1 MTLHNYMKPLRHTLF
16 LITVTAISV
25 LTSCVD
31 VDEYSNTAKD
41 NTEALWKIM
50 DEHYCFFNEK
60 KETLGVDWDDV
71 HARYAAN
78 VSDNMSRT
86 QLFEF
91 LGNMTGELRDGH
103 VNLSASFDYARNWS
117 WKEDYPSNFSD
128 TLQRRYLGTDYK
140 IASGMYYR
148 ILDDNIGYIYLG
160 SFSDAIGDG
169 NLDEVLLYLAPCN
182 ALILDV
188 RNNGGGMLSEAERV
202 AARFCNE
209 NTLVGYM
216 QHKTG
221 TGHNDFSERKT
232 QYIQPSAGIRW
243 QKKVCVLTNR
253 SVYSAANE
261 FVKYMKCM
269 PQVTVVG
276 DRTGGGSG
284 MPFSSELPNGWSIRF
299 SACPMFD
306 AQGNST
312 ESGIDPDISV
322 GITDEDFRKGID
334 TIIETARKYSVSAL
348 ETMSIRTGDHE
359 RKMTE

>member
-1 MTLHNYMKPLRHTLF
+1 MTLHNAIRPLKNTLQLMLPV
-16 LITVTAISV
+16 LIFM

-31 VDEYSNTAKD
+31 VDEYDNTAAD

-50 DEHYCFFNEK
+50 DEHYCFFDEK
-60 KETLGVDWDDV
+60 EKELGVDWNDV
-71 HARYAAN
+71 HTRYAAN
-78 VSDNMSRT
+78 VSNDMSRT

-91 LGNMTGELRDGH
+91 LGKMLGELRDGH
-103 VNLSASFDYARNWS
+103 VNLAASFDYARNWS
-117 WKEDYPSNFSD
+117 WKESYPANFAD

-148 ILDDNIGYIYLG
+148 MLDDNTGYIYLG

-209 NTLVGYM
+209 KTLVGTM
-216 QHKTG
+216 KHKTG
-221 TGHNDFSERKT
+221 TGHNDFSAPQE
-232 QYIQPSAGIRW
+232 QYITPSAGIRW
-243 QKKVCVLTNR
+243 QKKVCLLTNR

-284 MPFSSELPNGWSIRF
+284 MPFSSELPNGWSVRF
-299 SACPMFD
+299 SACPMYD
-306 AQGNST
+306 VDGNST
-312 ESGIDPDISV
+312 ESGIDPDVNVS
-322 GITDEDFRKGID
+322 ITDEDWKKSVD
-334 TIIETARKYSVSAL
+334 TIIETARRI
-348 ETMSIRTGDHE
+348 IRTGE
-359 RKMTE
+359 